1 MALAV
6 RAEDD
11 AQNEHVDL
19 IDDLDDSIDIDLP
32 RMLGDLFKSE
42 LVLFCLCC
50 LSVKFRLRVGFTFS
64 EQCISILFMLIF
76 VLLFGRGRGG
86 DKNVCISL
94 LDLTF
99 KLFFGCT

>member
-1 MALAV
+1 MRRLQFVFLCLASVALAV

-50 LSVKFRLRVGFTFS
+50 F
-64 EQCISILFMLIF
+64 
-76 VLLFGRGRGG
+76 
-86 DKNVCISL
+86 NV
-94 LDLTF
+94 
-99 KLFFGCT
+99 